1 MVIISLVVSIL
12 SFVAIL
18 ISYFGISRLI
28 CLRLYSIDH
37 YLEKYH
43 KLDKDVQRVVISM
56 TVFDADTS
64 KLKPVINSLLD
75 QTNRVD
81 QISLNIPSNKSI
93 DIPKE
98 YNKVVN
104 VFKLGKATN
113 DSDGLK
119 ATIKREHDAD
129 TKIIYASASKIY
141 GKDLV
146 ENLVETSNK
155 YPGNIILAGTTPEYL
170 TIKDAILAK
179 PDFYRS
185 VDKGFKIIPDDIK
198 IIETNV
204 DYTFNV

>member
-1 MVIISLVVSIL
+1 
-12 SFVAIL
+12 
-18 ISYFGISRLI
+18 
-28 CLRLYSIDH
+28 
-37 YLEKYH
+37 
-43 KLDKDVQRVVISM
+43 M
-56 TVFDADTS
+56 TVFDPDTS

-93 DIPKE
+93 DIPEE
-98 YNKVVN
+98 YTKVVN
-104 VFKLGKATN
+104 VFKLGKCTN

-146 ENLVETSNK
+146 ENIVETSNK
-155 YPGNIILAGTTPEYL
+155 HPGNIIHIENPPSHL
-170 TIKDAILAK
+170 TINDAILVK
-179 PDFYRS
+179 PDFYKF

-198 IIETNV
+198 IIKTNV